1 MAIIILP
8 QDEAHQSHGNVEP
21 KKKFLLDNVMEMSHP
36 IKLLPLQAGQFWN
49 QEPSQKL
56 WSHHPKHQ
64 AYASRIFSRLRKVCF
79 LWPSFCCWPPRSPV
93 WQSNL
98 DLSRG
103 KKWAKPFKTFEL
115 SDVESWLNPPNEAH
129 LTKVR
134 DKKSTATLQG
144 TAR

>member
-21 KKKFLLDNVMEMSHP
+21 KKKFLLNESTQLATRQNCCLCKLDNSEIKNLPGSHDLTTP
-36 IKLLPLQAGQFWN
+36 NTRHRPAAFF
-49 QEPSQKL
+49 P
-56 WSHHPKHQ
+56 
-64 AYASRIFSRLRKVCF
+64 RLRKVCF
-79 LWPSFCCWPPRSPV
+79 LWPRFCCWPPRSPV

-103 KKWAKPFKTFEL
+103 KKWAKPVKTFEL

-129 LTKVR
+129 LTKVHH
-134 DKKSTATLQG
+134 KKSTATLQG